1 MKLLELQIDESIF
14 NEVKDF
20 LRILPKRKIK
30 MREILNDSHIAYVS
44 DKEQKDIE
52 KTLIEKN
59 CQTISRSKMVDILK

>member
-1 MKLLELQIDESIF
+1 MKLLELQIEESIF

-20 LRILPKRKIK
+20 LNILPKRKIK

-52 KTLIEKN
+52 KTLIKKSYH
-59 CQTISRSKMVDILK
+59 TISRSKIVDI